1 MLRGSLP
8 TFLCHMLEVLF
19 KKLPVFKFERFV
31 SVSYVGVKNCEDGH
45 MITSHHGEIVDSSG
59 WERCAPFCICLN
71 NDPNAHKSG

>member
-1 MLRGSLP
+1 MP
-8 TFLCHMLEVLF
+8 TFLCHLLEVLF

-45 MITSHHGEIVDSSG
+45 MITSHHGETVDSSG
-59 WERCAPFCICLN
+59 LGTLCTILHCLN